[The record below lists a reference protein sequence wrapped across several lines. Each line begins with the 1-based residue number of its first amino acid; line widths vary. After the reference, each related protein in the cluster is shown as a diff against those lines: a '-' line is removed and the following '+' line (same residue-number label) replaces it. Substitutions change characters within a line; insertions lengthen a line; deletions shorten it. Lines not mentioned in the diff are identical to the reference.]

1 MTFEELQ
8 ILVNIYNNLLKINTK
23 GEDSFIMVDNLRK
36 LYDFIMIYDQ
46 KIFKKQQEEEQ
57 GNESK

>member
-8 ILVNIYNNLLKINTK
+8 ILANIYNNLLKINTK

-36 LYDFIMIYDQ
+36 LYNFIMTQDQ

-57 GNESK
+57 DNESK